1 MDFGQAEF
9 IENGVK
15 ITGHY
20 LNVSFPYSNGG
31 YTQVFKSENQESFL
45 TGLKNIFEHIGCVP
59 DRIWLDNLSAAV
71 VNIKKHGE
79 RDLTAMCK
87 RFALHYGFECNFCNP
102 NSGHEKG
109 SVESK
114 VGYHRRNFFV
124 PIPEFKDMAEYNKNL
139 LELADIKMNRQ
150 HYKKKQIITA
160 KLNLITVYIPQ
171 ALNMRASKFG

>member
-20 LNVSFPYSNGG
+20 LNVSFPYSNCG

-45 TGLKNIFEHIGCVP
+45 TGLKKNFEHIGCVP

-71 VNIKKHGE
+71 VTIKKHGD
-79 RDLTAMCK
+79 RDLTEMFK

-109 SVESK
+109 SVENK

-124 PIPEFKDMAEYNKNL
+124 LSENISLYQLSTFRPTVCITRCTVVFTPI
-139 LELADIKMNRQ
+139 
-150 HYKKKQIITA
+150 KKETRFLGA
-160 KLNLITVYIPQ
+160 GLRRYT
-171 ALNMRASKFG
+171 